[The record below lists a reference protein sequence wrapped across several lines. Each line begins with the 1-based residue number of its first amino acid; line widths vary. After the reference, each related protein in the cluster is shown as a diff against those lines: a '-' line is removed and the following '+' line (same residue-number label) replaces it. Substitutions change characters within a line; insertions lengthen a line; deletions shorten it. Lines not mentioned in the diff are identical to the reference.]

1 VKIRGNKFIKSAYMS
16 KLFMYFI
23 AVQIFIQ
30 AGLFF
35 NGKLLSYYG
44 SEGFAFIFLML
55 SFVIGAVIVF
65 CVMKKH
71 FRKWLF
77 YYDRLLEAKISEE
90 TANIISLAQHQSK
103 QMYNNIMNAIDK
115 KDFEGVDKCIKQYDE
130 MS

>member
-1 VKIRGNKFIKSAYMS
+1 
-16 KLFMYFI
+16 
-23 AVQIFIQ
+23 
-30 AGLFF
+30 
-35 NGKLLSYYG
+35 
-44 SEGFAFIFLML
+44 
-55 SFVIGAVIVF
+55 
-65 CVMKKH
+65 MKKH